1 MIKQFF
7 APLNW
12 IQNAQFFWVV
22 YAVFSVVW
30 MIYPVGIYFLGWHGI
45 IDIGLQTQP
54 IVNLAVNQTY
64 WNTFFDCHPFANHFR
79 PGLLI
84 FYPFIVA
91 FPSIPPTLWPVMA
104 KSIAFV
110 ACPLILLRFGRAV
123 LTDHR
128 WVFALPLFWMFSDLL
143 MHPMTTPN
151 YATTLIIPV
160 TLIAFYWGYQGHY
173 IRLYPIVMGLSLF
186 KENMPL
192 IGVCLGIFLMIEKR
206 EWRHG
211 LGLFFS
217 SIALGCLIFFVIM
230 PAFGSG
236 SGPNVFPIRPWG
248 NLDWKLTMLI
258 KVHLGIGFLAFLKPH
273 TILYHLPSLAVY
285 LLVDTGRSWKMYY
298 FTNGHYHDY
307 TMTILFVSA
316 LFAIN
321 YFSNGQSWF
330 CRVAANRQRLLGS
343 VLVVAVMIVGL
354 TNLPRMLEVSEM
366 MPAKRYAQY
375 QSVKAIAAK
384 IPKTA
389 TVMVTDYSGY
399 LFLDRPRIQ
408 KASWS
413 LEANDADFIVLPKNA
428 ELAGEH
434 AGEYANIQAHIDQK
448 VQAGILTKH
457 PYSTADVDVYS
468 PVPNR

>member
-1 MIKQFF
+1 
-7 APLNW
+7 
-12 IQNAQFFWVV
+12 
-22 YAVFSVVW
+22 
-30 MIYPVGIYFLGWHGI
+30 
-45 IDIGLQTQP
+45 
-54 IVNLAVNQTY
+54 
-64 WNTFFDCHPFANHFR
+64 
-79 PGLLI
+79 
-84 FYPFIVA
+84 
-91 FPSIPPTLWPVMA
+91 
-104 KSIAFV
+104 
-110 ACPLILLRFGRAV
+110 
-123 LTDHR
+123 
-128 WVFALPLFWMFSDLL
+128 
-143 MHPMTTPN
+143 
-151 YATTLIIPV
+151 
-160 TLIAFYWGYQGHY
+160 
-173 IRLYPIVMGLSLF
+173 
-186 KENMPL
+186 
-192 IGVCLGIFLMIEKR
+192 
-206 EWRHG
+206 
-211 LGLFFS
+211 
-217 SIALGCLIFFVIM
+217 
-230 PAFGSG
+230 
-236 SGPNVFPIRPWG
+236 
-248 NLDWKLTMLI
+248 
-258 KVHLGIGFLAFLKPH
+258 
-273 TILYHLPSLAVY
+273 
-285 LLVDTGRSWKMYY
+285 MYY

-330 CRVAANRQRLLGS
+330 CRVAANRQRILGN